1 MKSIRIKKACTAM
14 VTGIFLLHCN
24 QGFYAQPRQAAPR
37 YFIGE
42 DSTLY
47 WNKALP
53 VYIKL
58 APSPEG
64 AGVNLVSRE
73 FEKYT
78 NPVFLDT
85 EGPNFIRTRYAVDKN
100 TREVARPQL
109 EVLFEVV
116 ADGEAPE
123 TTIHYKNANAFSSAG
138 KQYYGRGLVYEL
150 ASADKY
156 AGVEDIH
163 SAIDGENYQVYQQAV
178 AVQGEGQQ
186 TIRFYSTDRVGNVEA
201 VKQSVFISDL
211 TAPVITHNING
222 ISDSNTIASTSTIY
236 FTATDNLSGVAR
248 TLYRFDQAPFGLY
261 SGSNLNLQH
270 LEDGDHVLE
279 YYSEDHVGNRSNNA
293 SFRFYYDKLAPI
305 TASDILGDKYIWQ
318 DKVYFSGR
326 TKMKLTAIDNK
337 AGVKEIRYAID
348 NETFKTYDEPFY
360 LPAVQGNHA
369 IKFYSIDRLSNTPGG
384 AEEYKHNIN
393 LVFLDLTGPDIGH
406 SFNGP
411 TFRTTNELFLGP
423 KTTLV
428 LNGKDNQSGLQYMA
442 YSIDGAQAETRYE
455 KPFGLDLPSGIHRI
469 ELFAYD
475 QVNNRNV
482 SEATVHFDSGSPLI
496 IPNFSTNPSSQ
507 QEGLGVYPP
516 YVVLFLAATDE
527 IVGNDKIYYRLNDGP
542 ELIYSSPIGNLA
554 PDKRYNIQVRAVDK
568 VGNESTRL
576 VSFFTAGR

>member
-1 MKSIRIKKACTAM
+1 MKSIRIQN
-14 VTGIFLLHCN
+14 IFPAGLAGSFLMLCC
-24 QGFYAQPRQAAPR
+24 QVLVAQPGPPVPR
-37 YFIGE
+37 YFIGP

-47 WNKALP
+47 WNRALP

-58 APSPEG
+58 APSPDG
-64 AGVNLVSRE
+64 AGVNLVSKE

-100 TREVARPQL
+100 TRQTVKPQL

-123 TTIHYKNANAFSSAG
+123 STISFKNAHAFSSAG
-138 KQYYGRGLVYEL
+138 KQYYGRGLTYEL
-150 ASADKY
+150 ASSDKY
-156 AGVEDIH
+156 AGVEFIH
-163 SAIDGENYQVYQQAV
+163 SAINSDPFSVYQQAISV
-178 AVQGEGQQ
+178 PGEGEQ
-186 TIRFYSTDRVGNVEA
+186 TVRFYSTDRVGNVEP
-201 VKQSVFISDL
+201 VKQSVFTTDL
-211 TAPVITHNING
+211 SAPVISHNING

-236 FTATDNLSGVAR
+236 FTATDPLSGVAR
-248 TLYRFDQAPFGLY
+248 IHYRFDQAPFSIYTGA
-261 SGSNLNLQH
+261 NLKLDH

-279 YYSEDHVGNRSNNA
+279 YYAEDHVGNRSVNA
-293 SFRFYYDKLAPI
+293 GFRFYYDKLAPI

-337 AGVKEIRYAID
+337 AGVKEIRYSVDQEA
-348 NETFKTYDEPFY
+348 FKTYEEPFY
-360 LPAVQGNHA
+360 LPAVQGNHT
-369 IKFYSIDRLSNTPGG
+369 IRFYSIDRLSNTPGG

-411 TFRTTNELFLGP
+411 TFRANNELFMGP
-423 KTTLV
+423 KTTFV
-428 LNGKDNQSGLQYMA
+428 LQGKDNQSGLQYMA

-455 KPFGLDLPSGIHRI
+455 KPFGLDLPSGVHRI

-482 SEATVHFDSGSPLI
+482 SEATVHFDSGSPI
-496 IPNFSTNPSSQ
+496 IISNFSTSPSAQ
-507 QEGLGVYPP
+507 RDGLGVYPP

-527 IVGNDKIYYRLNDGP
+527 IVGNDKIYYRINDGP
-542 ELIYSSPIGNLA
+542 ELAYSNPIGNLA
-554 PDKRYNIQVRAVDK
+554 PDKKYEIRVRAVDK
-568 VGNESTRL
+568 VGNESTRS
-576 VSFFTAGR
+576 VSFFTSAR